1 MKLSIHSKSLS
12 KRFVNV
18 FTNLGNLT
26 DTLVLQFNDNGL
38 YVQGIDNSHVS
49 LYEANFDKNWFST
62 YKREEEDAAQIS
74 VSLDYF
80 KKILSTKGDDQLIY
94 LEYKGESPDLLTIIF
109 RSIGKETKDFPRE
122 YEMALMDID
131 TEMIEIPNDEQSVQ
145 FYIDTK
151 LFSSLVKQL
160 NMFDETVVITCNEEE
175 IKFSSKGP
183 EGSMNVNLFDN
194 DKDYVDQFMIDEDY
208 SLKISFALRY
218 FEHFSAFQKVSSRVR
233 LSFTNAYPV
242 EVFYSLETSKEKE
255 KEKEKTEHDD
265 NGDDDE
271 QEDPKSYLRLLL
283 APKITDDADDDDDDV
298 EDVDDVE
305 D

>member
-255 KEKEKTEHDD
+255 KEKTEHDD

-283 APKITDDADDDDDDV
+283 APKITDDADVDNDDV
-298 EDVDDVE
+298 EDVDDDE